1 MKKALQEIL
10 FQPTAWQQ
18 TIHSFEKQKSD
29 IIKYLQGFEDAEL
42 IFTGCGTSY
51 YLSLIAADLYTK
63 LQQGKA
69 RGVPASEI
77 NLFPDT
83 IFSPGQKYLL
93 IPVSR
98 SGKTAETLEAM
109 YYFKKE
115 FSNGRF
121 LITCTAESEMSGIC
135 DKIFFCPEAAEETKY
150 MTKSFTSMLLAS
162 QLIIAQLAR
171 NKTCQKELIKLPHQG
186 ERIIERFQP
195 YCENLASENDFDR
208 YFYLGHGA
216 QYGIAA
222 ESMLKLTEMVGTT
235 AVVYHGMELMHGPKY
250 AVDNKSLIIY
260 FLSDSAKKQ
269 EIDLLH
275 KIRKLP
281 GKIAVICEESD
292 SAISGLA
299 DFVINLQSGLSEY
312 SRLILTMLFSQ
323 LYAYYR
329 ALAMGRELD

>member
-1 MKKALQEIL
+1 MKKTLQEIL
-10 FQPTAWQQ
+10 FQPTAWQK
-18 TIHSFEKQKSD
+18 TIYSFEKQKSG
-29 IIKYLQGFEDAEL
+29 IMKFMQGYKDAEV

-51 YLSLIAADLYTK
+51 YLSLIAADLYTR
-63 LQQGKA
+63 LEQGKA
-69 RGVPASEI
+69 RGVPASEV

-83 IFSPGQKYLL
+83 IFSHGQKYLL

-98 SGKTAETLEAM
+98 SGKTSETLEAID
-109 YYFKKE
+109 YFKKQ
-115 FSNGRF
+115 SSDGSL

-162 QLIIAQLAR
+162 QLIIAQLAG
-171 NKTCQKELIKLPHQG
+171 NKSCQEELIKLPQQG
-186 ERIIERFQP
+186 ERIIKLFQP
-195 YCENLASENDFDR
+195 YCEKLASENDFDR

-222 ESMLKLTEMVGTT
+222 ESMLKLTEMVGTP

-260 FLSDSAKKQ
+260 FLSESAEKQ
-269 EIDLLH
+269 EIDLLQ

-281 GKIAVICEESD
+281 GKILLICEESGPGITD
-292 SAISGLA
+292 LA
-299 DFVINLQSGLSEY
+299 DFVITLQSGLSGD
-312 SRLILTMLFSQ
+312 SRLILTMLISQ

-329 ALAMGRELD
+329 ALAMGMEID